1 MSKPCYPQ
9 PRPTGRGCFPESKD
23 SDGCYP
29 AGPVSSGGSG
39 GSGGSVGSVL
49 RDLLR
54 AVTEPAK
61 RPSPRAARGRS
72 RPTRNI

>member
-1 MSKPCYPQ
+1 MSKPRAVCYPQ
-9 PRPTGRGCFPESKD
+9 PPATGRGCFPEPKD

-29 AGPVSSGGSG
+29 AGPVSSA
-39 GSGGSVGSVL
+39 GSVSSVL